1 MRSRLHT
8 TTQAPELPNGGV
20 PPDGRP
26 RPVMLLGARRCL
38 PGGLL
43 LALLSVSSAALAE
56 TYEAIDCP
64 DSFYTEARSIN
75 DRGDIVGI
83 CEDANGAHGFLLRR
97 GVFTL
102 IDHPDGVGPTAA
114 FGINNRGDVAGR
126 LVGADTLHGYL
137 LRRGR
142 FTTIDPPDSTFTVA
156 RGIDDAGRIV
166 GFYEDLGVHGF
177 LRDAHGY
184 RALDFPGADVTT
196 AFGISVTRI
205 VGGYLDLDGVS
216 HGFVLKRGAYTSI
229 DVPGALHTR
238 ALGVN
243 VQGDIVGGWNTS
255 GCDDCFTRAF
265 LLTRRGFEELE
276 FPGALET
283 VANGINALGQVVGS
297 YVAEDG
303 SVHGFLRE
311 PGDDN

>member
-1 MRSRLHT
+1 MTR
-8 TTQAPELPNGGV
+8 
-20 PPDGRP
+20 
-26 RPVMLLGARRCL
+26 
-38 PGGLL
+38 LL
-43 LALLSVSSAALAE
+43 LLTFLVLGPAALAE

-64 DSFYTEARSIN
+64 DAFRTEARGIN

-102 IDHPDGVGPTAA
+102 IDHPDAAGPTAA

-126 LVGADTLHGYL
+126 YVGADTLHGYL

-142 FTTIDPPDSTFTVA
+142 FTTIDPPDSGFTVV

-166 GFYEDLGVHGF
+166 GFYVEGDDGGVHGF
-177 LRDAHGY
+177 LLDGRGY
-184 RALDFPGADVTT
+184 RDIDFPGADGTA

-205 VGGYLDLDGVS
+205 VGGYANPDTIL
-216 HGFVLKRGAYTSI
+216 HGFVLKKGRYTSI
-229 DVPGALHTR
+229 DVPGVMGTR
-238 ALGVN
+238 AHGVN
-243 VQGDIVGGWNTS
+243 VQGDVVGGWSTDPD
-255 GCDDCFTRAF
+255 CPDCFTHAF
-265 LLTRRGFEELE
+265 LLTRRGVLQELA

-303 SVHGFLRE
+303 SLHGFLRDD
-311 PGDDN
+311 GDDN